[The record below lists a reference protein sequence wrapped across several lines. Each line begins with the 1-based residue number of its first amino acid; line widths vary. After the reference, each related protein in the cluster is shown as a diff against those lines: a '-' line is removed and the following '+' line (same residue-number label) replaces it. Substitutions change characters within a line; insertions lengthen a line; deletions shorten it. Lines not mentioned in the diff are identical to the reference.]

1 MAYVFHPLGCNGE
14 IEPQVIKGF
23 QVEVSLPFEGGSL
36 NNFMASPATHR
47 YLDEEWSRKLA
58 LFFRTTVTMAE
69 KADNMKLDANK
80 HFMEGMINNEKT
92 SSQKSRVISVNLL
105 CISGTFTRTSP
116 WQASI
121 LWLNWRILKA
131 GCRTG
136 NTR

>member
-1 MAYVFHPLGCNGE
+1 M
-14 IEPQVIKGF
+14 IEGF
-23 QVEVSLPFEGGSL
+23 QVEVLLPFEGGSL

-105 CISGTFTRTSP
+105 CISGTFTRT
-116 WQASI
+116 
-121 LWLNWRILKA
+121 
-131 GCRTG
+131 
-136 NTR
+136 